1 MMDMTNLKYFLFQ
14 LVLRMKKILS
24 YVLSPVFYCKY
35 TIDDVCQ
42 LINYA
47 VFIFSVGSYGAGA
60 SLSCLLCILF
70 L

>member
-1 MMDMTNLKYFLFQ
+1 
-14 LVLRMKKILS
+14 MKKILS
-24 YVLSPVFYCKY
+24 YVLSPVFLCKY